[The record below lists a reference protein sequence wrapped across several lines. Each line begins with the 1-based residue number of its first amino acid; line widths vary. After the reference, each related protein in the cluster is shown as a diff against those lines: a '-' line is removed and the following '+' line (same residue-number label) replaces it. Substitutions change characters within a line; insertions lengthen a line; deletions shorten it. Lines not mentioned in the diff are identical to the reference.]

1 MGDDKRNKVVFVC
14 SGNICRSPM
23 GEALLKHAVAATD
36 ANDPV
41 RKLEICSAGI
51 STVDGMLPSAHSI
64 EALAKVG
71 IDISGYRSTAMTQKI
86 ADGAF
91 AIFAMDSSHIDALKS
106 RFRNLPERLFRVLDL
121 SEKAKYK
128 DVFDPYGGNL
138 ADYTEVRDEI
148 VSAIPSILKYLQ
160 NETKA

>member
-41 RKLEICSAGI
+41 RKLEICSAGV

-71 IDISGYRSTAMTQKI
+71 IDISGYRSTAMTQKC

-91 AIFAMDSSHIDALKS
+91 AIFPRWTRRISTRSKPLPQPS
-106 RFRNLPERLFRVLDL
+106 RTPVQGARFKRKGEIQRRVRPLRRQLGGLYRSARRNSLGNTLNFKIP
-121 SEKAKYK
+121 AK
-128 DVFDPYGGNL
+128 
-138 ADYTEVRDEI
+138 
-148 VSAIPSILKYLQ
+148 
-160 NETKA
+160 